1 MIRKEIRDLIVTQA
15 LDEISFARQY
25 KNGKVTNWQ
34 KNEAMYNGV
43 KEKVVDVRANVNLNR
58 MQEFVHTFLSKIDNS
73 LTFKF
78 SHRKTSQVTRVK
90 RLNALKV
97 YDQQKDFWDLKDIV
111 GKKQAIIYG
120 RAIYSYFAD
129 SVDGYKAHLENVDV
143 YDFLID
149 PSGGGIDMES
159 AMYMGRYGVV
169 KTTSEL
175 KEGIKSG
182 IYLKYDTNNLISGSG
197 NSTESTQEQT
207 NKQSRT
213 YDTGVTNAQKEIGN
227 KDKFKFWEWYTTYEG
242 ERYYLLLSEAGATA
256 IRVEKL
262 TDVFESGMFP
272 FWSWACYPDLT
283 EFWVISPADYVREMF
298 MAQSVSINQMLDNAE
313 QINRPQRVVDVTM
326 VEDLASLKYRRDGYI
341 KSKGDVTKAVKEL
354 PTASINTPIEVFNI
368 LETIQEKSSGITA
381 ASKGVAEED
390 KVGIYEGNQA
400 NTADRFGL
408 INKAYAFGYQ
418 VFARLYEA
426 GVKEHLTKKVAV
438 DILGANGVE
447 IEEIS
452 RKDIFWKGDSF
463 NVLVESSNA
472 ELALSM
478 AEKKLKL
485 GFLSAN
491 AMNPIQNQKKAY
503 EASASIN
510 GFTEEEIRQLMDT
523 QEFGDADLMS
533 EAERDIEMILDGKSI
548 AINRKANLAYK
559 QRFVDYVLDNTENIT
574 DVQYNALENYI
585 SQLQPIIEKNLVT
598 ALADQQLKQAITA
611 EPAPMQVGNTPTA
624 PPQDMGVINNQD
636 NITNAQI

>member
-1 MIRKEIRDLIVTQA
+1 MIKKEVRDLILNQA
-15 LDEISFARQY
+15 LSEISFARQY
-25 KNGKVTNWQ
+25 KNGKVKNWK
-34 KNEAMYNGV
+34 KNEDLYNGV
-43 KEKVVDVRANVNLNR
+43 KEKTVDVRANVNLNR

-78 SHRKTSQVTRVK
+78 SHRKVSQITRVK
-90 RLNALKV
+90 RLNSLKV
-97 YDQQKDFWDLKDIV
+97 YDQQRDFWDLKDIV

-129 SVDGYKAHLENVDV
+129 SANGYKAHLENVDV

-149 PSGGGIDMES
+149 PSARGIDMET

-169 KTTSEL
+169 KTKSDL
-175 KEGIKSG
+175 KQGVKDG
-182 IYLKYDTNNLISGSG
+182 IYLKYEASNLINGSG
-197 NSTESTQEQT
+197 NANESSVEES

-213 YDTGVTNAQKEIGN
+213 LGTNVNNVNKEIGDVN
-227 KDKFKFWEWYTTYEG
+227 KYKFWEWYTTYEG
-242 ERYYLLLSEAGATA
+242 ERYYLLLNESGATA

-262 TDVFESGMFP
+262 TDIFESDMYP

-283 EFWVISPADYVREMF
+283 EFWSVSPADYVREIF
-298 MAQSVSINQMLDNAE
+298 MAQAVSINQMLDNAE

-341 KSKGDVTKAVKEL
+341 KSKGDVSKAVKEL
-354 PTASINTPIEVFNI
+354 QTPSINTPIEVFNI

-438 DILGANGVE
+438 DILGPNGVE

-478 AEKKLKL
+478 GEKKLKL
-485 GFLSAN
+485 GFLQAN
-491 AMNPIQNQKKAY
+491 ALNPIQNQKKAY
-503 EASASIN
+503 ETQASIN
-510 GFTEEEIRQLMDT
+510 GFTEDEIRQLMDT

-533 EAERDIEMILDGKSI
+533 EAERDIEMILEGKKI
-548 AINRKANLAYK
+548 PINRKANLAYK
-559 QRFVDYVLDNTENIT
+559 QRFVDYVLDNSENISNIQFN
-574 DVQYNALENYI
+574 DLNEYI
-585 SQLQPIIEKNLVT
+585 AQLQPVIEKNLIT
-598 ALADQQLKQAITA
+598 SLADQKLKATIASGATGSTPPIEGG
-611 EPAPMQVGNTPTA
+611 EP
-624 PPQDMGVINNQD
+624 INNQPIEQPID
-636 NITNAQI
+636 NVEI

>member
-1 MIRKEIRDLIVTQA
+1 MIKKETRDLVVSQA
-15 LDEISFARQY
+15 LSEIAFARQY
-25 KNGKVTNWQ
+25 KNGKVKNWK
-34 KNEAMYNGV
+34 KNEDLYNGV

-78 SHRKTSQVTRVK
+78 SHRKVAQVTRVK

-111 GKKQAIIYG
+111 GKKQAIVYG

-129 SVDGYKAHLENVDV
+129 STNGYKAHLENVDV
-143 YDFLID
+143 YDFLVD
-149 PSGGGIDMES
+149 PSGGGIDLENC
-159 AMYMGRYGVV
+159 MYMGRYGVV
-169 KTTSEL
+169 KSKSEL
-175 KEGIKSG
+175 KEGVRSG

-197 NSTESTQEQT
+197 NSTESTTEEQ

-213 YDTGVTNAQKEIGN
+213 VGTNVQNYQKEIGN
-227 KDKFKFWEWYTTYEG
+227 PDKYKFWEWYTTYEG
-242 ERYYLLLSEAGATA
+242 ERYYLLLNETGATA

-262 TDVFESGMFP
+262 VDIFESDMFP

-283 EFWVISPADYVREMF
+283 EFWCVSPADYVREIF

-313 QINRPQRVVDVTM
+313 QINRPQKVVDVTM
-326 VEDLASLKYRRDGYI
+326 IEDLASLKYRRDGYI
-341 KSKGDVTKAVKEL
+341 KSKGDATKAVREIQT
-354 PTASINTPIEVFNI
+354 PSINTPIEVFNI

-426 GVKEHLTKKVAV
+426 GVREHLTKKVAV
-438 DILGANGVE
+438 DILGPNGVE

-478 AEKKLKL
+478 GEKKLKL
-485 GFLSAN
+485 GFLQAN
-491 AMNPIQNQKKAY
+491 ALNPIQNQKKAY
-503 EASASIN
+503 ETSASIN
-510 GFTEEEIRQLMDT
+510 GFTEEEIRQLMDV

-533 EAERDIEMILDGKSI
+533 EAERDIEMLMEGKKVSV
-548 AINRKANLAYK
+548 NRKANLAYK
-559 QRFVDYVLDNTENIT
+559 QRFVDFVLDNSDDIST
-574 DVQYNALENYI
+574 VQFNDLNNYI
-585 SQLQPIIEKNLVT
+585 AQLQPIIEKNLIT
-598 ALADQQLKQAITA
+598 ALADQQLKQAVTMEGTGSI
-611 EPAPMQVGNTPTA
+611 PPTA
-624 PPQDMGVINNQD
+624 TPPSPNVDIINKP
-636 NITNAQI
+636 QIENVEV

>member
-1 MIRKEIRDLIVTQA
+1 MTIQKTTRDLIVLQA
-15 LDEISFARQY
+15 LSEISFARQY
-25 KNGKVTNWQ
+25 KNGKVKNWK
-34 KNEAMYNGV
+34 KNEDLYNGV
-43 KEKVVDVRANVNLNR
+43 KEKTPDIRANVNLNR

-78 SHRKTSQVTRVK
+78 SHRKVSQITRVK
-90 RLNALKV
+90 RLNSLKV
-97 YDQQKDFWDLKDIV
+97 YDQQRDFWDLKDIV
-111 GKKQAIIYG
+111 GKKQAIVYG

-129 SVDGYKAHLENVDV
+129 SSNGYRAHLENVDV

-149 PSGGGIDMES
+149 PSARGIDMET

-169 KTTSEL
+169 KTKSDL
-175 KEGIKSG
+175 KQGIKDG
-182 IYLKYDTNNLISGSG
+182 IYLKYDTNNLIGGAG
-197 NSTESTQEQT
+197 NANEATTEEQ

-213 YDTGVTNAQKEIGN
+213 VGTGVNNSTKEIGDVN
-227 KDKFKFWEWYTTYEG
+227 KYKFWEWYTTYEG
-242 ERYYLLLSEAGATA
+242 ERYYLLLSETGATA

-262 TDVFESGMFP
+262 TDIFESDMFP

-283 EFWVISPADYVREMF
+283 EFWSVSPADYVREIF
-298 MAQSVSINQMLDNAE
+298 MAQAISINQMLDNAE
-313 QINRPQRVVDVTM
+313 QINRPQRVVDTTL

-341 KSKGDVTKAVKEL
+341 KSKGDASKAVKEL
-354 PTASINTPIEVFNI
+354 QTPSINTPIEVFNI
-368 LETIQEKSSGITA
+368 LETIQEKSTGITA

-438 DILGANGVE
+438 DILGPNGVE
-447 IEEIS
+447 IEEVS

-478 AEKKLKL
+478 GEKKLKL
-485 GFLSAN
+485 GFLAAN

-510 GFTEEEIRQLMDT
+510 GFTEDEIRQLMDT

-533 EAERDIEMILDGKSI
+533 EAERDIEMLLEGKKI
-548 AINRKANLAYK
+548 PINRKANLAYK
-559 QRFVDYVLDNTENIT
+559 QRFVDYVLDNSENISNI
-574 DVQYNALENYI
+574 QFNALNEYI
-585 SQLQPIIEKNLVT
+585 AQLQPVIEKNLIT
-598 ALADQQLKQAITA
+598 SLADQKLKATITSGA
-611 EPAPMQVGNTPTA
+611 TGSTPPIAGSELPIET
-624 PPQDMGVINNQD
+624 NQPIE
-636 NITNAQI
+636 NVEV